1 MLEERQQL
9 TVSLERKVRQRTAEL
24 TRQEALFR
32 ALAQQAPEVVWT
44 ADPQGRVT
52 YLNRAFFD
60 LMGGDLA
67 RWSGRR
73 WFTALHPD
81 DLADVKTNWATASA
95 AGTQFAGVRRLFA
108 RDGRLRTMSYRASP
122 VLDETGTVAFWVG
135 IDTDITNIKAIEAAL
150 RVSNEELEAFSYSVS
165 HDLRSPLNTI
175 DGFSR
180 LLARQLQGESGEKA
194 KHFLS
199 RIHAGVAQM
208 GQLIEDLL
216 SLAQVSRT
224 ELRHEPIDLSAL
236 ARLSLDRLRARDP
249 ERQVNAVVEPGL
261 RAEGDARLIHVV
273 LDNLLGN
280 AWKFSAHRTPAYITV
295 SQLRDAAGQT
305 VFYVRDNGAGF
316 DMAHADKLFR
326 AFQRLHTHAEFEG
339 TGIGL
344 ATVQRIIGRHGG
356 MLWADALVGQG
367 ACFSFV
373 LPKVGAAVLHS
384 PQPAQASAPA
394 ATAD

>member
-1 MLEERQQL
+1 MAIENARLLDERQQL
-9 TVSLERKVRQRTAEL
+9 TVNLERDIRQRTAEL

-52 YLNRAFFD
+52 YLNRAWFD
-60 LMGGDLA
+60 LMGGDLR

-73 WFTALHPD
+73 WFAALHPD
-81 DLADVKTNWATASA
+81 DLAEVKANWHAASA
-95 AGTQFAGVRRLFA
+95 AGTKFAGVRRLFA

-122 VLDETGTVAFWVG
+122 VHDEAGNVAFWVG
-135 IDTDITNIKAIEAAL
+135 IDADITDIKAIEAAL
-150 RVSNEELEAFSYSVS
+150 RLSNEELEAFSYSVS

-180 LLARQLQGESGEKA
+180 LLARQLEGESGEKA

-224 ELRHEPIDLSAL
+224 ELSHEPVDISAL
-236 ARLSLDRLRARDP
+236 ATLSLDRLRSRDP
-249 ERQVNAVVEPGL
+249 ERQVHAEVEPGMH
-261 RAEGDARLIHVV
+261 AEGDARLIHVV

-280 AWKFSAHRTPAYITV
+280 AWKFSAHRTPAEIRV
-295 SQLRDAAGQT
+295 GQSRDAAGQV

-316 DMAHADKLFR
+316 NMANVDKLFR
-326 AFQRLHTHAEFEG
+326 AFQRLHTSAEFAG

-344 ATVQRIIGRHGG
+344 ATVHRIVKRHGG
-356 MLWADALVGQG
+356 KIWADAVIGDG
-367 ACFSFV
+367 ACFFFI
-373 LPKVGAAVLHS
+373 LPKVRATITA
-384 PQPAQASAPA
+384 PRQASIN
-394 ATAD
+394 